1 MYLCLMK
8 THTVKGKEKLEDIM
22 KEGKESGLIHI
33 SFSEFKLHTECAHRH
48 LVEKHLK
55 LVEQPPSIHLYF
67 GSAVH
72 EAIEHG
78 IEQGFGPER
87 RAKYF
92 RDMFIKDMKDNI
104 PEHPEEEVNQF
115 VEQGENILKILDVEG
130 IIEEYEIIS
139 VEEPLYEHIY
149 DRFYFKGFVDLVVK
163 DRKTGRIIII
173 DWKTSGNSWN
183 MFYKNKDWAFWMQ
196 MRFYKYFWCR
206 KNGVELDDV
215 DCKYI
220 VLNRLK
226 DKKKPEGGFEEV
238 SIDVDSIGMTINN
251 SISILSNI
259 VKGLNKNT
267 PIDANLDE
275 IKTNL
280 TSILSKI
287 TNKKY
292 KEEKFKSFKKYEDF
306 ERGLKEI
313 YAEISNSNSI
323 LSEVSESDE
332 LDFKKSNLTEV
343 IRNLDKALEVTS
355 KYKKFGEI
363 EEVEIPST
371 QIQIKEAVNALGRS
385 LKNIY
390 KDKRFRKAKFTLDN
404 KGNVKLDS
412 HGQPV
417 LDESPCKF
425 CPLKGGKHSL
435 CNSNFYQDKL
445 ILKENKRIF

>member
-1 MYLCLMK
+1 MK
-8 THTVKGKEKLEDIM
+8 THTIKGKEKLEEIM
-22 KEGKESGLIHI
+22 KKGKEDGLIHI
-33 SFSEFKLHTECAHRH
+33 SFSEFKLFTECAHRH

-78 IEQGFGPER
+78 VEEGFGPER

-92 RDMFIKDMKDNI
+92 RDMFVKDMMNNI
-104 PEHPEEEVNQF
+104 PDYDVHAKDTDKLEF
-115 VEQGENILKILDVEG
+115 FIEQGENILKTLDVEDMV
-130 IIEEYEIIS
+130 EKYEIIS
-139 VEEPLYEHIY
+139 VEEPLYESVY
-149 DRFYFKGFVDLVVK
+149 DRFYFKGFVDLVVR
-163 DRKTGRIIII
+163 DRETGRYIII
-173 DWKTSGNSWN
+173 DWKTSGQKWN
-183 MFYKNKDWAFWMQ
+183 MYWKEKDWAFMMQ

-287 TNKKY
+287 TNKNY

-355 KYKKFGEI
+355 KYKKFGEV
-363 EEVEIPST
+363 EEVDIPSSQT
-371 QIQIKEAVNALGRS
+371 QIKQAINALGRS
-385 LKNIY
+385 LKSIY
-390 KDKRFRKAKFTLDN
+390 KDKRFRKAKFTLN
-404 KGNVKLDS
+404 KDGSVKLDS
-412 HGQPV
+412 RGQAV
-417 LDESPCKF
+417 LDEKPCKF
-425 CPLKGGKHSL
+425 CPLAGGKHSL

-445 ILKENKRIF
+445 ILKENNRVF